1 MPLPAAALLGALAT
15 AARVGGRIALA
26 GGTKLFR
33 GAARKVPTSKRTYLM
48 SGGKYR
54 FERIRTSTKIRKN
67 KFARRTNVA
76 KIPIMQRSLKRAGA
90 DIKNIGSEIKRHGSF
105 YKKAIGPEGTYFSRL
120 VTRPT
125 FGGKNIKGA
134 KFRKKA
140 ALYGGYYGAYKLF
153 GED

>member
-1 MPLPAAALLGALAT
+1 MPLPAAALLAALGT
-15 AARVGGRIALA
+15 AARLGGRIALR

-33 GAARKVPTSKRTYLM
+33 GTARKVPTSKRTYLM
-48 SGGKYR
+48 SGGR
-54 FERIRTSTKIRKN
+54 LRKN
-67 KFARRTNVA
+67 KLFTRRTNVA

-105 YKKAIGPEGTYFSRL
+105 YKKAIGPQGTYFSRL

-153 GED
+153 GDD

>member
-1 MPLPAAALLGALAT
+1 MPLPAAALLAALGT

-26 GGTKLFR
+26 GSTKLFR

-48 SGGKYR
+48 SGGR
-54 FERIRTSTKIRKN
+54 LRKN
-67 KFARRTNVA
+67 KFARSVNVT
-76 KIPIMQRSLKRAGA
+76 KPPYKKTLPTLQRSLKRAGA

-153 GED
+153 GDD

>member
-33 GAARKVPTSKRTYLM
+33 WTPRKVPTSKKTYLM
-48 SGGKYR
+48 SGGR
-54 FERIRTSTKIRKN
+54 LRKN
-67 KFARRTNVA
+67 KFFTKRTNVA

-125 FGGKNIKGA
+125 FGGKNIKGT

-153 GED
+153 GDD

>member
-1 MPLPAAALLGALAT
+1 MPLPAAALLAALGT
-15 AARVGGRIALA
+15 AARLGGRIALRTGA
-26 GGTKLFR
+26 KLFR
-33 GAARKVPTSKRTYLM
+33 GTARKVPASKRTYLM
-48 SGGKYR
+48 SGGKL
-54 FERIRTSTKIRKN
+54 RKN
-67 KFARRTNVA
+67 KLFARRTNVA
-76 KIPIMQRSLKRAGA
+76 KIPTIKRSLKRAGA

-153 GED
+153 GDD

>member
-1 MPLPAAALLGALAT
+1 MPLPAAPLLVALAT
-15 AARVGGRIALA
+15 AARVGSRVALRTGA
-26 GGTKLFR
+26 KLYRGTPK
-33 GAARKVPTSKRTYLM
+33 KVPTNKKTFSM
-48 SGGKYR
+48 SGGR
-54 FERIRTSTKIRKN
+54 LRKN
-67 KFARRTNVA
+67 KYFTKRTNVA
-76 KIPIMQRSLKRAGA
+76 KIPIMKRSLKRASA
-90 DIKNIGSEIKRHGSF
+90 DIQNIGSEIKRHGSF

-125 FGGKNIKGA
+125 FGGKNIKGT

>member
-33 GAARKVPTSKRTYLM
+33 GTPRKVPTSKKTYLM
-48 SGGKYR
+48 SGGR
-54 FERIRTSTKIRKN
+54 LRKN
-67 KFARRTNVA
+67 KFFTKRTNVA
-76 KIPIMQRSLKRAGA
+76 KIPIMKRSLKRASA

-153 GED
+153 GDD

>member
-1 MPLPAAALLGALAT
+1 MRIFIVGPMASGKSTLGKKLAEALNIDFLDT
-15 AARVGGRIALA
+15 DREI
-26 GGTKLFR
+26 
-33 GAARKVPTSKRTYLM
+33 
-48 SGGKYR
+48 
-54 FERIRTSTKIRKN
+54 
-67 KFARRTNVA
+67 
-76 KIPIMQRSLKRAGA
+76 QKRAGA

-153 GED
+153 GDD

>member
-33 GAARKVPTSKRTYLM
+33 GTARKVPTSKRTYLM
-48 SGGKYR
+48 SGGR
-54 FERIRTSTKIRKN
+54 LRKN
-67 KFARRTNVA
+67 KFFTRRTNVA

>member
-1 MPLPAAALLGALAT
+1 MPLPAAALLAALGT

-33 GAARKVPTSKRTYLM
+33 GTARKVPTSKRTYLM
-48 SGGKYR
+48 PGGR
-54 FERIRTSTKIRKN
+54 LRKN
-67 KFARRTNVA
+67 KFYGSYNV
-76 KIPIMQRSLKRAGA
+76 KKPPYKKTLPTIKRSLKRAGA

-153 GED
+153 GDD